1 MSSSTQN
8 SANLDQNQKGSVVLI
23 NSANIIDQA
32 DVQLLPAVYNSLE
45 RDLGFDP
52 VQLGLITAIRSLLQS
67 LTNPIWGYYADKFSR
82 KKMLA
87 YGCYIWAFFTLL
99 VASSSSFTILSFH
112 MSAFSTMLITRALS
126 GLGLAVL
133 YPTASSLLADYYP
146 DNTRGRAFG
155 LLGLTGII
163 GSVIGTIYATSISDS
178 LIFGFQGW
186 RVAFASMALVSFI
199 LGLLIHIF
207 GKEPLRG
214 SSEVQLKGLINE
226 KTEKNYKISRSDI
239 KKIGSNKT
247 FDLIVLQ
254 GMAGLI
260 PWSSILFIID
270 WFQYIG
276 FDGFTAAIAFAVIAM
291 GAALG
296 NLIGGL
302 LGDKAARWDPIKG
315 RLIIAQISV
324 ASGIPMMFI
333 IFWFLPRN
341 TGMLL
346 AYIAVGFL
354 TGMLI
359 SWAAT
364 ACNSPIFAE
373 LFEPEIR
380 STAFSIDRLFEG
392 AFAASGTLI
401 VGWLAVY
408 LFNYIT
414 PAAGVQLNQ
423 LTQAVR
429 TTNIDALANAMLIAT
444 VVPWLFC
451 LFIYFFVYK
460 TYPADKQ
467 RIQGILKQRKSE
479 LEQSNQ

>member
-1 MSSSTQN
+1 MSENKTSKNFSHDRKN
-8 SANLDQNQKGSVVLI
+8 SVALI
-23 NSANIIDQA
+23 NTANIIDQA

-45 RDLGFDP
+45 RDLGFNP

-67 LTNPIWGYYADKFSR
+67 VTNPVWGYYGDKFSR
-82 KKMLA
+82 KTLLA
-87 YGCYIWAFFTLL
+87 FGCYIWAIFTLL
-99 VASSSSFTILSFH
+99 VAFSSSFE
-112 MSAFSTMLITRALS
+112 TMLISRALS
-126 GLGLAVL
+126 GIGLAVL

-146 DNTRGRAFG
+146 DNSRGRAFG

-178 LIFGFQGW
+178 LIFGIQGW
-186 RVAFASMALVSFI
+186 RVAFATMALVSFV
-199 LGLLIHIF
+199 LGFLIHIF
-207 GKEPLRG
+207 GKDPLRG
-214 SSEVQLKGLINE
+214 YSEEQLKGLINE
-226 KTEKNYKISRSDI
+226 STEKKYKISRSDV
-239 KKIGSNKT
+239 KKILSNKS

-276 FDGFTAAIAFAVIAM
+276 LSAPLAAISFAVIAM

-296 NLIGGL
+296 NLLGGV
-302 LGDKAARWDPIKG
+302 LGDKAARWNPEKG
-315 RLIIAQISV
+315 RLIVAQISV
-324 ASGIPMMFI
+324 FSGIPMMFI

-341 TGMLL
+341 TDMLL
-346 AYIAVGFL
+346 AYIVIGFI

-380 STAFSIDRLFEG
+380 STAFSIDRFFEG

-401 VGWLAVY
+401 VGWLAVNF
-408 LFNYIT
+408 FNYYT
-414 PAAGVQLNQ
+414 PAPGIAINQ
-423 LTQAVR
+423 LSQTIR
-429 TTNIDALANAMLIAT
+429 TTNINALANAMLIAT

-451 LFIYFFVYK
+451 LFIYFFVYF
-460 TYPADKQ
+460 TYPSDKQ
-467 RIQGILKQRKSE
+467 RIGLVLKSRKNE
-479 LEQSNQ
+479 LETLQGNQ